1 MKGAII
7 LACGIYKIT
16 NKITNKSYIGQS
28 INIESRW
35 SKEKS
40 RAFQP
45 NCEEYNKTLFKS
57 FRKHGLENFTFEIIE
72 ECPMDQ
78 LDEKEQYYIS
88 LYDTYFQG
96 YNETTGG
103 QAGNF
108 NTCYKISKEDL
119 LVIYDL
125 LQNSTISQK
134 EIAKQFSVGE
144 DVISTI
150 NNGKSRR
157 LPNYNYPLRITR
169 KEHICCDCGK
179 KLKSFYS
186 KRCPECEA
194 IRQRKVN
201 RVSREELKELIRNES
216 FLSIGRKL
224 GVSDNAIRRW
234 CVYYNLPSK
243 KSDIKLYS
251 DDEWQLI

>member
-1 MKGAII
+1 
-7 LACGIYKIT
+7 
-16 NKITNKSYIGQS
+16 
-28 INIESRW
+28 
-35 SKEKS
+35 
-40 RAFQP
+40 
-45 NCEEYNKTLFKS
+45 
-57 FRKHGLENFTFEIIE
+57 
-72 ECPMDQ
+72 MDQ

-88 LYDTYFQG
+88 LYNTYFNG

-103 QAGNF
+103 QGLEKGF
-108 NTCYKISKEDL
+108 NTCLKISKEDL
-119 LVIYDL
+119 LKIYDL
-125 LQNSTISQK
+125 LQNTSIPQK